1 MFMIAGLG
9 NPTLR
14 FEGTRHNAGFEVID
28 KITKK
33 YDIPM
38 KSRQGKAIIGKG
50 IIEGNKV
57 LFVKPQTYMN
67 LSGESIRTL
76 TDYYGIDPVSELLV
90 IVDDINLPLGNLR
103 IRKSGSAGGHNGL
116 KNIIFELDT
125 EEFSRIRI
133 GVGGKPEEYD
143 MVDYVLSHFSKEEKK
158 AMQEAYENAADAAVM
173 ICTGKMEAAMNRYNT
188 KQQNT

>member
-1 MFMIAGLG
+1 MIAGLG